1 MTNQPHKIVLNE
13 LCKLDDEWRLIA
25 LKICKDKQLADD
37 LVNDMYLKMHDLK
50 PKTWNKHYISYA
62 MYHLYI
68 DYIRK
73 NTKTVFLEDI
83 DYKTRVEENY
93 TTEMRKRIDNILN
106 ELGLFDREIL
116 LHTHE
121 KSLRKTGEELLMSYG
136 KVHYRKLQA
145 LEKFLETQGVKL
157 LRDEQR

>member
-1 MTNQPHKIVLNE
+1 M
-13 LCKLDDEWRLIA
+13 LCTT
-25 LKICKDKQLADD
+25 C
-37 LVNDMYLKMHDLK
+37 
-50 PKTWNKHYISYA
+50 ISTTYV
-62 MYHLYI
+62 
-68 DYIRK
+68 

-157 LRDEQR
+157 LRDEQK